1 MRILIMKKMDGKGVA
16 QTLKDCLKK
25 DIQSLKEQDIHPSL
39 CVLLAGDNPASEVYV
54 KHKIKACDEVGIY
67 SKLLKFPKNVR
78 QEELFKALDSLN
90 KDEKVHGVL
99 VQMPLPENI
108 DSKKVLSYLS
118 PKKDV
123 DALTSE
129 SVGTLWSSS
138 SCISPCTPQG
148 IIKMLEHYEIPL
160 EGRHAVVVGRSLIVG
175 LPMVQLLLKKNAT
188 VTVCHSKTS
197 SLREHTKR
205 ADLVISACG
214 QHHLLK
220 AQDFKKGAV
229 VIDVGIHRISQNG
242 KTILEG
248 DVCPKGL
255 EDVLSYFSP
264 VPGGVGPMTI
274 ACLLYNT
281 VQLARLNSKT
291 C

>member
-1 MRILIMKKMDGKGVA
+1 MKKMNGKLIA
-16 QTLKDCLKK
+16 QTLKDRLKK
-25 DIQSLKEQDIHPSL
+25 DIQGLKEQEIHPSL

-54 KHKIKACDEVGIY
+54 KHKIKACGEVGIH

-78 QEELFKALDSLN
+78 QEELFKALDVLN
-90 KDEKVHGVL
+90 KDEKVHGIL

-108 DSKKVLSYLS
+108 DSKTVLSRLS
-118 PKKDV
+118 SKKDV
-123 DALTSE
+123 DVLTAE
-129 SVGTLWSSS
+129 SIGALWSSS
-138 SCISPCTPQG
+138 SSLSPCTPQG

-205 ADLVISACG
+205 ADLVVSACG
-214 QHHLLK
+214 KHHLLK
-220 AQDFKKGAV
+220 VQDFKKGAV

-248 DVCPKGL
+248 DVCPDGL

-281 VQLARLNSKT
+281 VQLARLHSKI
-291 C
+291 